1 MAPQSIGLNR
11 KRQVPA
17 EDTPAFGAIA
27 ERFRRAGDLER
38 AVALCQEGLLKFP
51 DHLSA
56 RVTLGWSLLDLG
68 RYDEARDAL
77 ESALKR
83 APDNLAAIRGLAELH
98 DRAEHTMTVPMDG
111 PGQWPPDPSALDGL
125 AFDPAASSAPAD
137 VPFKSEPLSLDGLLS
152 GAKPKAKAKGK
163 KGKDETQADELVDV
177 VIPPVSSESRAI
189 PDLVQSTSH
198 RAHRT
203 AEPAA
208 EAVVAA
214 GTDEVASIDL
224 SAVLGEVAQAVPDLE
239 TEDTGVELSV
249 DGEDANLEKALQV
262 AQAAAEQAAADA
274 AATRKAAEEQSATE
288 SRARRAA
295 EDKAAE
301 EAAARRAAE
310 EKALAETAARKAA
323 EDKAAAETAARKAA
337 EQAAA
342 EAAAR
347 HAAEQKAA
355 AETAAKRAAD
365 EKAATEAAS
374 KKAAE
379 EKAAAVAAATK
390 AAEKVAAE
398 AAAKRAAEQKAAAEA
413 AAKKAAEEKAAAEA
427 AAKQA
432 AEERA
437 AQAARDAAE
446 QAAAE
451 ARARKAAEQKAAAEA
466 AARKAAE
473 EKAAA
478 ETAARQ
484 AAEKA
489 AAEAARKAAEDR
501 AAAEAAA
508 KQAAEERAAMEAE
521 RRRAAEEK
529 AEAEAAARLAAKTAA
544 AEAEARRAAERRA
557 AEEAAARAAAEE
569 AAEHARQIE
578 IRPVPATGKA
588 IHALNGN
595 DVYNGSINV
604 APPGAVLNLST
615 PDPGMSGGTRKVP
628 ARRALPELESL
639 LRRVETRRAQLMT
652 ESVA

>member
-1 MAPQSIGLNR
+1 MAQQSIGLNR

-38 AVALCQEGLLKFP
+38 AVALCQEGLVKFP

-98 DRAEHTMTVPMDG
+98 DRAEHTMLVPMDG

-125 AFDPAASSAPAD
+125 HFDPAARSTPAD
-137 VPFKSEPLSLDGLLS
+137 VPLKSEPLSLDGLLS
-152 GAKPKAKAKGK
+152 GAKIKGKAKGK
-163 KGKDETQADELVDV
+163 KAPADDLVDV
-177 VIPPVSSESRAI
+177 VMPPVSSEPSAI

-198 RAHRT
+198 RSHKT
-203 AEPAA
+203 VEPAA

-214 GTDEVASIDL
+214 ATDEAPAIDL
-224 SAVLGEVAQAVPDLE
+224 NAVLGEVAQAVPDLE
-239 TEDTGVELSV
+239 AEDTGVDLSA
-249 DGEDANLEKALQV
+249 DDADADLEKALQV

-274 AATRKAAEEQSATE
+274 VATRKIAEEQSVAE

-295 EDKAAE
+295 EDRAAE
-301 EAAARRAAE
+301 EATARRAAE
-310 EKALAETAARKAA
+310 EKAAAEAAARKAA

-355 AETAAKRAAD
+355 AEAATKRAAE
-365 EKAATEAAS
+365 EKAATAAAA

-427 AAKQA
+427 AAKKA

-437 AQAARDAAE
+437 AQAAREAAE

-451 ARARKAAEQKAAAEA
+451 ARARKAAEEKAAAEA

-489 AAEAARKAAEDR
+489 AAEAARKAAE
-501 AAAEAAA
+501 
-508 KQAAEERAAMEAE
+508 ERAAMEAE

-529 AEAEAAARLAAKTAA
+529 AEAEAAARLAAKAAA
-544 AEAEARRAAERRA
+544 AEAEARKAAEQRAAA
-557 AEEAAARAAAEE
+557 EAAARAAAEE
-569 AAEHARQIE
+569 AAEQARHIE
-578 IRPVPATGKA
+578 IHPVPATGKA

-595 DVYNGSINV
+595 DVYNGSLEV
-604 APPGAVLNLST
+604 AQPGAVLNLST
-615 PDPGMSGGTRKVP
+615 PDPGMSAGTRKGSV
-628 ARRALPELESL
+628 RRSLPELESL
-639 LRRVETRRAQLMT
+639 LRRVESRRAQLMT